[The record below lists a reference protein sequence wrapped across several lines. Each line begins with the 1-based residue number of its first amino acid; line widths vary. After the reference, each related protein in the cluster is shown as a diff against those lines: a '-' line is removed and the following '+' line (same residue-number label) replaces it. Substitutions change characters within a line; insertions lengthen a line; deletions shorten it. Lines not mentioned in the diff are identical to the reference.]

1 MDVKAGKIVILNP
14 YEGYVDVR
22 VPFSPSDLERAAL
35 RQYDTAEVGFPD
47 GRTLAPEQ
55 RRKAFALVGEIAEW
69 AGYTTPQM
77 HLIQKREFIEKHLEG
92 LQKELFSLS
101 NCDVTTAREYITYL
115 IDFCLEF
122 NVPTHTPLYDLCDDI
137 QRYVYSCLMRKACA
151 VCGHKADLHH
161 VDRVGMG
168 RNRDDICHIGML
180 ALPLCREHHQEAHQ
194 HGDAALIERYHLEPM
209 AIDER
214 IAKVYRLKN
223 KEE

>member
-1 MDVKAGKIVILNP
+1 MDVMSGKILAVNP

-22 VPFSPSDLERAAL
+22 VPFSPSDFQRAAL
-35 RQYDTAEVGFPD
+35 REYSEVQVGFPD
-47 GRTLAPEQ
+47 GRTLAPDQ
-55 RRKAFALVGEIAEW
+55 RRKAFALIGEIAEW

-101 NCDVTTAREYITYL
+101 DCDVTTAREYITYL

-122 NVPTHTPLYDLCDDI
+122 NVPTHTPLAEMCDDI
-137 QRYVYSCLMRKACA
+137 QRYVYSCLVRKACA
-151 VCGHKADLHH
+151 VCGKKADLHH

-168 RNRDDICHIGML
+168 RDRTEINHIGMQ

-194 HGDAALIERYHLEPM
+194 HGDAMLVDKYHLTTV

-214 IAKVYRLKN
+214 IAKVYRLKS